1 MTVREIEAALR
12 NAGIEDA
19 LWEALLLAEHFTGR
33 SATLWR
39 ADRDVEIASPA
50 LTEAVKKR
58 ASRYPLQY
66 IFGTWEFMGLPFR
79 VDEDCLIPRPDTE
92 ILVEAAIEE
101 IRRMGASVRV
111 LDLCTGSG
119 CILASVLH
127 HCPGTVGTAVELY
140 PAAMAIAQKNFV
152 SLGLSERIRT
162 ITGDIRENLLPAGDL
177 YDVIL
182 SNPPYVTT
190 AEMAELA
197 PELAYEPVCALTDG
211 GDGLSLY
218 RAIFENYLPHLAPA
232 GLLLLEHGAAQSE
245 AVLAMARDYGL
256 TGKALYDYGG
266 NARCAYLRR
275 DTKRQSGKP
284 GCPGERSLL

>member
-1 MTVREIEAALR
+1 MTVRQIEAALGE
-12 NAGIEDA
+12 AGIEDA

-39 ADRDVEIASPA
+39 ADRDVEIPDPA
-50 LTEAVKKR
+50 LAEAVEKR
-58 ASRYPLQY
+58 VCRYPLQY

-79 VDEDCLIPRPDTE
+79 VGEDCLIPRPDTE

-101 IRRMGASVRV
+101 IRRMGTPVRV

-127 HCPGTVGTAVELY
+127 HCPGTIGTAVELY
-140 PAAMAIAQKNFV
+140 PATMAIAKENFAA
-152 SLGLSERIRT
+152 LGLSERIRT
-162 ITGDIRENLLPAGDL
+162 VTGDIRENLLPPEDL
-177 YDVIL
+177 YDFIL

-197 PELAYEPVCALTDG
+197 PELAYEPAAALTDG

-218 RAIFENYLPHLAPA
+218 RAIFENYLPHLAPE
-232 GLLLLEHGAAQSE
+232 GLMILEHGAAQSDP
-245 AVLAMARDYGL
+245 VLTMARDYGL
-256 TGKALYDYGG
+256 AGKALYDYGG
-266 NARCAYLRR
+266 NARCAVLRR
-275 DTKRQSGKP
+275 DTK
-284 GCPGERSLL
+284 